1 MVATMIA
8 GAYFAAGTFAYAATV
23 FAVNFAVSLIV
34 TRMFGD
40 NPETQ
45 QDMGVRQQVPP
56 SAVNAIPIV
65 YGTAYMGGTF
75 VDAVLTTDQKTMYY
89 VLAISSISPNG
100 QFTYDTSDMYFGDR
114 KITFDGSDLTKVVS
128 LTDEAGNVDTKVSG
142 NLYINLYKSTT
153 GGTITSTNGAS
164 APSTVMGGSD
174 IAVGQRWT
182 GTRQMNGLG
191 FAIVKLIYNRDA
203 DTTQLSPITFKV
215 AHTLNGTGVAKAGD
229 VWYDYM
235 TNAVYGGAVDAAFV
249 NSTSATALNAYGDQN
264 ITFTNSSGA
273 PSTQPRYRINGVLDA
288 GQSVLSN
295 VDRIVSACD
304 SWMTYNAALGQW
316 SVVINKAESTAYA
329 FDDDNI
335 IGEIRVSATDIT
347 SSINQVEARFPF
359 KENRDQAAF
368 VNIETP
374 SGLLYPNEPVNKY
387 SITYDLVNDS
397 VQATYLANR
406 LLEQAREDL
415 IVGFST
421 TYYGIQVDAGDVV
434 SVTNS
439 DYGWNAK
446 LFRVMKVNEASLPD
460 GGLGARLELSEY
472 NAQVYDDQD
481 ITQFTPVPNS
491 GLASVSYFSPLA
503 APTVTGFP
511 SATIPYIDVQV
522 FVPTT
527 GRVTFGNLF
536 WTTSGT
542 PTAADWKLVSSAST
556 TNGQPV
562 TNGAY
567 YTFANITLNSGTYYF
582 AYNVGN
588 DVTSSTLSPI
598 SAALVWNPVAGA
610 GPTGPTG
617 ATGTTGGSGDSV
629 DIIFK
634 RSATQP
640 ATPSPS
646 VGTPAT
652 WYSDVNSVPAGT
664 DPIWSSVGTNT
675 GTGTNYVWQ
684 TPLLIEGQN
693 GTDGLSV
700 AELLIYIRATSAP
713 STPTGGSYNF
723 TTQTLTAPTS
733 WFSYVPSGTDP
744 VYTSRAVASIQ
755 GTTGTDSSL
764 TWSSPTLSFQ
774 NGATGPTGTTGTTG
788 PTGNQGNSFRI
799 AYYTQSQSLAAP
811 SVSPNPTTG
820 NSSFPTSVAWAGTI
834 TAPTGGQSLWAID
847 GTYVASTNQTTWS
860 APYLT
865 QGIPTTVQ
873 SDNYVLNTSGWQI
886 QRDTGNA
893 YFNNGFFR
901 GNISGGSN
909 IEITGSAKFNGAV
922 TTTAGTSAITAN
934 VTFAQRYGLIA
945 YADNSPYSPLN
956 ITAAVYGIGYNNA
969 VGVRGE
975 GSGSF
980 GVGILGFGDFHGV
993 EGNSSTTNGIG
1004 VRGYGYSTNS
1014 TGVGGVS
1021 YGTGPAIYGNCLG
1034 GGPAVWCD
1042 GIFKWSTYS
1051 IAVPTGT
1058 TTDVLRGNGTW
1069 GTLSFATNSDNLGG
1083 VVASSWARIFPTNS
1097 GVANAGGSGVN
1108 LLGSTSTGIAGAYV
1122 GTSGTSNIVTF
1133 TVQTTSPS
1141 DIRLKEEIAD
1151 SDLGLSFVKQLRPV
1165 SYKLK
1170 ADPKHQKGYGFIADE
1185 VEQIIPLG
1193 SSLVYHEPDWKVGD
1207 ETGFKTIHYPS
1218 YVAVLTKA
1226 IQELTAKVEALE
1238 AQLKG

>member
-1 MVATMIA
+1 MVSTLVAFAIMELGMSYAVAT
-8 GAYFAAGTFAYAATV
+8 
-23 FAVNFAVSLIV
+23 FAVNFALSLIV
-34 TRMFGD
+34 TRIFSD

-56 SAVNAIPIV
+56 SAVNAIPVV

-100 QFTYDTSDMYFGDR
+100 QFTFDTTDMYFGDR
-114 KITFDGSDLTKVVS
+114 KITFGTGADSTKVVS
-128 LTDEAGNVDTKVSG
+128 LTDEAGNVNTKISG
-142 NLYINLYKSTT
+142 NLYINLYTSTA
-153 GGTITSTNGAS
+153 GGTITSANGAS

-215 AHTLNGTGVAKAGD
+215 SHTLNGTGVAKAGD

-249 NSTSATALNAYGDQN
+249 NSTSATALNTYGDQT
-264 ITFTNSSGA
+264 ITFTNSSGNPA
-273 PSTQPRYRINGVLDA
+273 TQARYRINGVLDA

-295 VDRIVSACD
+295 VDRIMSACD

-316 SVVINKAESTAYA
+316 SVVVNKAESTSYA
-329 FDDDNI
+329 FNDNNI

-359 KENRDQAAF
+359 KDNRDQAAF

-387 SITYDLVNDS
+387 SITYDMVNDS
-397 VQATYLANR
+397 VQASYLANR

-460 GGLGARLELSEY
+460 GSLGARLEMSEY

-491 GLASVSYFSPLA
+491 GLPSVSYFSPLA

-511 SATIPYIDVQV
+511 SATIPYINVQV

-536 WTTSGT
+536 WTTSAT
-542 PTAADWKLVSSAST
+542 PTAADWKLVANAST

-562 TNGAY
+562 TNGTY
-567 YTFANITLNSGTYYF
+567 YTFANITLNTGTYYF

-588 DVTSSTLSPI
+588 DVATSILSPI

-675 GTGTNYVWQ
+675 GTGTNYTWQ

-700 AELLIYIRATSAP
+700 AELLIYIRATSTP

-723 TTQTLTAPTS
+723 TTQTLTAPS
-733 WFSYVPSGTDP
+733 GWYSYVPTGTDP
-744 VYTSRAVASIQ
+744 VYTSRSVASIQ
-755 GTTGTDSSL
+755 GTTGTDTSL
-764 TWSSPTLSFQ
+764 TWTTPTLSFQ
-774 NGATGPTGTTGTTG
+774 NGPTGPQGASITGPNGLAGLTALTAYKVQAQNLAAPTFTTPTTGATAPSGWTLTGPTVSVGQVLWYIMGRYNSNAVTVDGVGAGQTAWTGPVAASIFQDIRSDNWNGSTPPTYGSTGTYGTVG
-788 PTGNQGNSFRI
+788 YYISQSTGNC
-799 AYYTQSQSLAAP
+799 
-811 SVSPNPTTG
+811 
-820 NSSFPTSVAWAGTI
+820 
-834 TAPTGGQSLWAID
+834 
-847 GTYVASTNQTTWS
+847 
-860 APYLT
+860 
-865 QGIPTTVQ
+865 
-873 SDNYVLNTSGWQI
+873 
-886 QRDTGNA
+886 
-893 YFNNGFFR
+893 YFNNGIFR
-901 GNISGGSN
+901 GDITGASGSFSGSLNAATGTFAGSLSAASGTFNGDLITTGKLSLTGSGNVIAGYSVSQYIYSSASYACIYANNTANASVATFYTGNARTIYAQNTSTFSGNPSIYGDNLGNGAGVQATSISGTALIAYSSSGGAFNCQGTMAISSNTLVTNLNANYLQGNLASAFVTSTSGDAYSANRLNGSAGTN
-909 IEITGSAKFNGAV
+909 VLRFVQGTLTGSSTATFNPTNKPASASTNVWIEITIDA
-922 TTTAGTSAITAN
+922 TTLYI
-934 VTFAQRYGLIA
+934 
-945 YADNSPYSPLN
+945 
-956 ITAAVYGIGYNNA
+956 
-969 VGVRGE
+969 
-975 GSGSF
+975 
-980 GVGILGFGDFHGV
+980 
-993 EGNSSTTNGIG
+993 
-1004 VRGYGYSTNS
+1004 
-1014 TGVGGVS
+1014 
-1021 YGTGPAIYGNCLG
+1021 PA
-1034 GGPAVWCD
+1034 W
-1042 GIFKWSTYS
+1042 T
-1051 IAVPTGT
+1051 
-1058 TTDVLRGNGTW
+1058 
-1069 GTLSFATNSDNLGG
+1069 
-1083 VVASSWARIFPTNS
+1083 
-1097 GVANAGGSGVN
+1097 
-1108 LLGSTSTGIAGAYV
+1108 
-1122 GTSGTSNIVTF
+1122 
-1133 TVQTTSPS
+1133 
-1141 DIRLKEEIAD
+1141 
-1151 SDLGLSFVKQLRPV
+1151 
-1165 SYKLK
+1165 
-1170 ADPKHQKGYGFIADE
+1170 
-1185 VEQIIPLG
+1185 
-1193 SSLVYHEPDWKVGD
+1193 
-1207 ETGFKTIHYPS
+1207 
-1218 YVAVLTKA
+1218 
-1226 IQELTAKVEALE
+1226 
-1238 AQLKG
+1238 